1 MKNKLKELLADYL
14 GVSIE
19 DIDDSDSFSQ
29 DMHISA
35 IDLADFTHS
44 LESKGFDISKV
55 DLSEIETFENL
66 TEALDIHE

>member
-1 MKNKLKELLADYL
+1 MKNKLKELLANHL

-29 DMHISA
+29 DLHIRA
-35 IDLADFTHS
+35 IDLADFTHN
-44 LESKGFDISKV
+44 LENYGFDITKV
-55 DLSEIETFENL
+55 DLSEIETFEDL